1 MGRELYMVGLTVKDL
16 DRSREF
22 YEKVGLDLPAEA
34 VAGHHVPVKM
44 AGGLTFFI
52 DTMPVPREDPELG
65 DYKVL
70 LEFYLPSREE
80 VDAKYNE
87 LIDAGY
93 KSYHVPFQTS
103 FGMYFALVDDPDGNT
118 ILFSAE

>member
-16 DRSREF
+16 DKSRDF
-22 YEKVGLDLPAEA
+22 YQRIGVALPDEA

-44 AGGLTFFI
+44 SGGMTFFI
-52 DTMPVPREDPELG
+52 DSRPVPREDPELG
-65 DYKVL
+65 DYTTL
-70 LEFYLPSREE
+70 LEFFMPTREE

-87 LIDAGY
+87 MIEAGY